1 MDRLSGNDNH
11 PSPMSRH
18 LLHCLCI
25 LLVLTTLCSIVLG
38 CLLYHANAERD
49 VLIAEINAL
58 KASISE
64 TQTFWGTALDQKPPS
79 TSGDYVASVNGEKYH
94 RPNCQ
99 YAKKILEKN
108 RIYYESRDEAYAA
121 GKTACSV
128 CNP

>member
-38 CLLYHANAERD
+38 CLLYQSNAER
-49 VLIAEINAL
+49 NAL
-58 KASISE
+58 LSEISGAAGADAVTQSYTLQTASVS
-64 TQTFWGTALDQKPPS
+64 S
-79 TSGDYVASVNGEKYH
+79 DYVASINGDKYH
-94 RPNCQ
+94 RVTCQ
-99 YAKKILEKN
+99 YAKRILAEN
-108 RIYYESRDEAYAA
+108 RIYYESRDEAYAD